1 VPLTAISIKGYRSIP
16 NLYLQVEPCSVFVGE
31 NGVGKSN
38 LYKALGLLRAA
49 AEGTITRAIA
59 QEGGVESVLWAGG
72 GRMRREPVRLI
83 LKADI
88 DHLRYE
94 VEIGLP
100 SPAQVAFRS
109 NRWSRRSGS
118 SPRLP
123 SARSPCW
130 SAWGRW

>member
-1 VPLTAISIKGYRSIP
+1 MPLTALSIQGYRSIR

-49 AEGTITRAIA
+49 ATGSITRAIA
-59 QEGGVESVLWAGG
+59 EEGGVESVLWAGG
-72 GRMRREPVRLI
+72 RMRGQPVRLI

-94 VEIGLP
+94 VEVGLP
-100 SPAQVAFRS
+100 SPAQAGFEIEPLVKE
-109 NRWSRRSGS
+109 NGS
-118 SPRLP
+118 SRA
-123 SARSPCW
+123 SASERS
-130 SAWGRW
+130 S